1 MYRVFTLY
9 GSGKTKYNMDDAD
22 RNISEI
28 LGESTPHLGL
38 VKAAYAEASWK
49 KINSALNAYKNFCLY
64 KNVLFK
70 LPIDHTSMSDFIS
83 WAALERKLSPDS
95 IKSYISNIKLIHKLK
110 GLPTDG
116 CSSFLCKTLIR
127 GAENLRFYSNEKKDQ
142 KKVMSL
148 PLLRILGHE
157 LANSNWSD
165 HSKVVIWSTYT
176 VAFMGSFRLGEL
188 LAKSE
193 TEFNPLETLMW
204 QDIKFMSDDSIQIHV
219 KVPKTRTAKGEHISL
234 FPFPFYGCCPVAAI
248 KKLKSLAEENGDL
261 NKPVFM
267 FDSGRLLTKA
277 KLNKIIQ
284 LQLFPHIG
292 IEARYYSC
300 KSFRAAL
307 PSALAANPHMTND
320 STIKR
325 WGRWNSKA
333 FERYTRLS
341 HSAKRKLFK
350 KFIKALSY
358 E

>member
-1 MYRVFTLY
+1 
-9 GSGKTKYNMDDAD
+9 
-22 RNISEI
+22 
-28 LGESTPHLGL
+28 
-38 VKAAYAEASWK
+38 
-49 KINSALNAYKNFCLY
+49 
-64 KNVLFK
+64 
-70 LPIDHTSMSDFIS
+70 MSDFIS
-83 WAALERKLSPDS
+83 WAALEKKLSPDS

-127 GAENLRFYSNEKKDQ
+127 GAENLHFYSNEKKEQ

-204 QDIKFMSDDSIQIHV
+204 RDIKIMSDDSIQIHV

-284 LQLFPHIG
+284 LQLFPHIV

-307 PSALAANPHMTND
+307 PSALAANPHMSND

-350 KFIKALSY
+350 KFIKALSS

>member
-1 MYRVFTLY
+1 MENDNR
-9 GSGKTKYNMDDAD
+9 K
-22 RNISEI
+22 ISEI

-49 KINSALNAYKNFCLY
+49 KISSALNAYKKYCICMRLPFE
-64 KNVLFK
+64 
-70 LPIDHTSMSDFIS
+70 LPIDRNTMSDFIS
-83 WAALERKLSPDS
+83 WAALEKKLSPDS

-110 GLPTDG
+110 GLLTDG

-127 GAENLRFYSNEKKDQ
+127 GAENLHFYSNEKKEQ

-204 QDIKFMSDDSIQIHV
+204 RDIKFMSDDSIQIHV

-248 KKLKSLAEENGDL
+248 KKLKSLAEKNGDL
-261 NKPVFM
+261 DKPVFM
-267 FDSGRLLTKA
+267 FNSGRFSHKS
-277 KLNKIIQ
+277 KIEQ
-284 LQLFPHIG
+284 N
-292 IEARYYSC
+292 YSAPTF
-300 KSFRAAL
+300 S
-307 PSALAANPHMTND
+307 
-320 STIKR
+320 
-325 WGRWNSKA
+325 
-333 FERYTRLS
+333 S
-341 HSAKRKLFK
+341 HWHRS
-350 KFIKALSY
+350 
-358 E
+358 